1 MDSQALVVIAFGLG
15 TAGNLA
21 KGVPQFARTAV
32 RGRVNGL
39 SAGAVWLALIA
50 NMLWAAFGAAIS
62 DLAFLALSLFGSI
75 LTASTAVRFAARTG
89 WKRNRAFIAGTAL
102 AAIVFLA
109 LAIAGA
115 DQVLAAG
122 GVALGLVIS
131 LPQLV
136 HLLRIR
142 GTNEDVSGVSGWE
155 YTVVIAAQI
164 GWTTYWLLNAQWLV
178 AAGAAWGG
186 IARVTT
192 LMLLLRHAAR
202 ARARARH
209 ESPTDVRF

>member
-1 MDSQALVVIAFGLG
+1 MDSQALAVIAFVLG

-21 KGVPQFARTAV
+21 KGVPQFVRTV
-32 RGRVNGL
+32 VEGRVNGL
-39 SAGAVWLALIA
+39 SAGAVWLALNA
-50 NMLWAAFGAAIS
+50 NLLWTAFGAAIC
-62 DLAFLALSLFGSI
+62 DLAFLVLSLSGSI
-75 LTASTAVRFAARTG
+75 LTGSTAVRFAARTG
-89 WKRNRAFIAGTAL
+89 WQRNRVFIAGTLL
-102 AAIVFLA
+102 AAITFLTLA
-109 LAIAGA
+109 LAGAG
-115 DQVLAAG
+115 QVLAAG

-142 GTNEDVSGVSGWE
+142 GTSQDVSGVSGWE
-155 YTVVIAAQI
+155 YAVVIAAQI

-186 IARVTT
+186 LARVTT

-202 ARARARH
+202 ARH
-209 ESPTDVRF
+209 ESSTVRRF

>member
-1 MDSQALVVIAFGLG
+1 MDGHDLAVIAFGLG

-21 KGVPQFARTAV
+21 KGVPQFVRTAV

-39 SAGAVWLALIA
+39 SVGAVWLALIA

-62 DLAFLALSLFGSI
+62 DPAFLALSLFGSI

-186 IARVTT
+186 IARLTT
-192 LMLLLRHAAR
+192 MMLLLRHAAR
-202 ARARARH
+202 ARARY
-209 ESPTDVRF
+209 ESPTDVRS